1 MNRPHC
7 CPICNDYRIKTT
19 LQDCDI
25 TAQFKLGNREVHG
38 LASFVCENGH
48 IFFVRMSDLVVERQS
63 ESDSRANA

>member
-19 LQDCDI
+19 LQECDI
-25 TAQFKLGNREVHG
+25 TAKFKSDTRDVHG

-48 IFFVRMSDLVVERQS
+48 IFFVRMSDLVMDQPS
-63 ESDSRANA
+63 PYHSRPNV

>member
-7 CPICNDYRIKTT
+7 CPICNDYRIKTA

-25 TAQFKLGNREVHG
+25 TAKFKTDSRDVHG
-38 LASFVCENGH
+38 LASFVCDHGH